1 MASTDEL
8 TVAALIHNSL
18 LKVDASLAKVFQTK
32 TKSPALP
39 KGSPTLLEIFQQ
51 WQKTTPKKLLIKAN
65 GKKSDSSSDDSSE
78 DEKPAQK
85 TKAAPAPAKVV
96 PTKKAESS
104 SSDDS
109 SDEEEAKKPVAKKVV
124 AAAPAKKAP
133 VVAKKAESSS
143 EDSSDEEEE
152 KKPVAPAKKA
162 VAAPAKK
169 AAVVAKK
176 ADSSSSED
184 SSDEEE
190 EKKPAAKKVVA
201 AAPAAKKAESSS
213 SEDSS
218 DEEEAKK
225 PAATPAKKAP
235 VAKKAES
242 SSEDSSDE
250 EEAKKPAAT
259 PAKKAPVAKKA
270 ESSSSEDSSDEE
282 EKKPAA
288 VPAKKKDSSSDSS
301 DSEDEDVTKPPQKAK
316 AAAPAAKKADSSSS
330 EDSSDEEEKPA
341 KKPVAKTNN
350 VAAKKEE
357 SSEDSSDDSDEE
369 EKPKAKTPVKAAVAK
384 KTEES
389 SSSDDDD
396 DEDEEPAKPKPAEK
410 RKREEDADEIAA
422 EATPNKVAKNNYDNF
437 VKGGF
442 NGDKSTPKNSPFRRV
457 RDEEIEP
464 IKAELCNNSFE
475 AKRGARGSWGERANL
490 DLKHTRGKSFRHEK
504 TKKKRGS
511 YKGGQIDSM
520 QSHSTTIF
528 LGIIIII
535 FVLTQTTVG
544 SKKCAGNGLDL
555 KYVWGDAM
563 TDSPDCI
570 GPNNMQY
577 PSAAITR
584 SFKNLWGG
592 NSRTARSHNNQR
604 INDPESTR
612 KTLLHN
618 YQISKGEVTISNT
631 RNSRSYSSKET
642 CGSPAR
648 LCKTR
653 YNTTAPMYGV
663 SLTSGQPVTIVQK
676 FPDLLQQ
683 VVFEVCE
690 SKSCDVIR
698 GECTQTYVPY
708 LFLVIPLGPVTL
720 TGQDYVLV
728 ESGCVCKPKN
738 SSPSSNNSPETPL
751 VPNLS

>member
-1 MASTDEL
+1 M
-8 TVAALIHNSL
+8 N
-18 LKVDASLAKVFQTK
+18 KM
-32 TKSPALP
+32 
-39 KGSPTLLEIFQQ
+39 QQ
-51 WQKTTPKKLLIKAN
+51 
-65 GKKSDSSSDDSSE
+65 
-78 DEKPAQK
+78 
-85 TKAAPAPAKVV
+85 
-96 PTKKAESS
+96 
-104 SSDDS
+104 
-109 SDEEEAKKPVAKKVV
+109 
-124 AAAPAKKAP
+124 
-133 VVAKKAESSS
+133 
-143 EDSSDEEEE
+143 
-152 KKPVAPAKKA
+152 
-162 VAAPAKK
+162 
-169 AAVVAKK
+169 
-176 ADSSSSED
+176 
-184 SSDEEE
+184 
-190 EKKPAAKKVVA
+190 
-201 AAPAAKKAESSS
+201 
-213 SEDSS
+213 
-218 DEEEAKK
+218 
-225 PAATPAKKAP
+225 
-235 VAKKAES
+235 
-242 SSEDSSDE
+242 
-250 EEAKKPAAT
+250 
-259 PAKKAPVAKKA
+259 
-270 ESSSSEDSSDEE
+270 
-282 EKKPAA
+282 
-288 VPAKKKDSSSDSS
+288 
-301 DSEDEDVTKPPQKAK
+301 
-316 AAAPAAKKADSSSS
+316 
-330 EDSSDEEEKPA
+330 
-341 KKPVAKTNN
+341 
-350 VAAKKEE
+350 
-357 SSEDSSDDSDEE
+357 
-369 EKPKAKTPVKAAVAK
+369 
-384 KTEES
+384 
-389 SSSDDDD
+389 
-396 DEDEEPAKPKPAEK
+396 K
-410 RKREEDADEIAA
+410 R
-422 EATPNKVAKNNYDNF
+422 
-437 VKGGF
+437 
-442 NGDKSTPKNSPFRRV
+442 
-457 RDEEIEP
+457 
-464 IKAELCNNSFE
+464 
-475 AKRGARGSWGERANL
+475 
-490 DLKHTRGKSFRHEK
+490 
-504 TKKKRGS
+504 
-511 YKGGQIDSM
+511 M
-520 QSHSTTIF
+520 QSHSTTIL